1 MKRET
6 EYALLALLGIYVLS
20 KLKGIG
26 DQLDASLAA
35 PLREAGARLY
45 ETLHPDEAGHK
56 NDLPENP
63 KPNKGPRMMP
73 SAILAIAQLV
83 GFPDPKLATA
93 IAMAESSGFPKN
105 VNSTPREYSC
115 GLWQINTKVHPY
127 TPEQMFDPL
136 ENARAAYAISRG
148 GQDWTPWG
156 AYTSGRYKQFQQGI
170 LA

>member
-1 MKRET
+1 MKKET

-20 KLKGIG
+20 KIKGIG

-35 PLREAGARLY
+35 PLRDAGARLY

-56 NDLPENP
+56 NDLPANP
-63 KPNKGPRMMP
+63 QPGKRMAP
-73 SAILAIAQLV
+73 SAILAIATLV

-93 IAMAESSGFPKN
+93 IAMAESGGNPKA
-105 VNSTPREYSC
+105 VNSTPREYSV

-127 TPEQMFDPL
+127 TPEQMTDPL
-136 ENARAAYAISRG
+136 ENARAAYAISKG
-148 GQDWTPWG
+148 GSNWKPWG
-156 AYTSGRYKQFQQGI
+156 AYTNGSYRQHKQGI